1 MVITAYNHERVRWS
15 CGQQLNIKFP
25 FSNIC
30 DVSDVHFPVLNVD
43 HFSLF
48 LGNYFTPSVLMRPTG
63 REECMEEGAAACI

>member
-1 MVITAYNHERVRWS
+1 MELR
-15 CGQQLNIKFP
+15 QQLNIKFP

-48 LGNYFTPSVLMRPTG
+48 LGNYFTPSVLMRPRG
-63 REECMEEGAAACI
+63 REECMEDGGGRLYLAALF